1 MDFFSKMG
9 IGVVF
14 ISELV
19 FSPFW
24 NDRITSVWFNRRGNH
39 INDHSYLKKQAD
51 QIISIIKKLAL
62 KPLCLGKTLTG
73 NPLHPAPMVVNR
85 FFGGVNNVVLE
96 IY

>member
-1 MDFFSKMG
+1 MIDLLSK
-9 IGVVF
+9 IGSSYPNAF
-14 ISELV
+14 ILILHGTVLKSIRVCLIIIIAILKEL
-19 FSPFW
+19 
-24 NDRITSVWFNRRGNH
+24 D
-39 INDHSYLKKQAD
+39 
-51 QIISIIKKLAL
+51 L